1 MMCYTDSIRVQKSLY
16 WEVRLNKSFGSDGL
30 SVAMILVGVL
40 ILAASGILIGMQ
52 VGNSMRQ
59 SAYEEELAQ
68 KREYEA
74 KAQAE
79 REAALK
85 AAQEAAQAE
94 AAQNPAAPTATPIP
108 ADITMTTEQLAA
120 AAEAIK
126 GVGVAGTSTVFSYAD
141 AQKNAGIS
149 LSTEDVPQ
157 PEGTDAAQTPGI
169 TITPTPTPLPSKI
182 VCIDPGHQAEE
193 MTDTE
198 PNGPNSTEMKQKVTS
213 GAYGEF
219 SGKNEYEINLEVSL
233 KLRDIL
239 VSRGYTVVMTRE
251 THDVTISNVERAQI
265 ATAANA
271 NIFIRIHCNDVDESE
286 VNGVL
291 CYGPASDNTYLP
303 QEIIENSQR
312 LCEVL
317 RDNQCAVTGQKALNN
332 LYQNDMTGINWA
344 SMPVSIVEMGFM
356 SNETEDLFLAS
367 EEGQNQIAEGLAN
380 GVDAYF
386 AG

>member
-1 MMCYTDSIRVQKSLY
+1 M
-16 WEVRLNKSFGSDGL
+16 
-30 SVAMILVGVL
+30 AMILVGVL
-40 ILAASGILIGMQ
+40 ILAALGILIGMTA
-52 VGNSMRQ
+52 GNRVRQ
-59 SAYEEELAQ
+59 TAIEEELAE

-74 KAQAE
+74 KMQAE

-85 AAQEAAQAE
+85 AAEEARK
-94 AAQNPAAPTATPIP
+94 AADESAAAGTPTPTPIP
-108 ADITMTTEQLAA
+108 ADITMTQEQLTA

-126 GVGVAGTSTVFSYAD
+126 GVGVAGTSTVFAYAD

-149 LSTEDVPQ
+149 LSTEIAGQ
-157 PEGTDAAQTPGI
+157 TDADSAGQTAGV
-169 TITPTPTPLPSKI
+169 TPTPTAVPTRI
-182 VCIDPGHQAEE
+182 ICIDPGHQAQE

-198 PNGPNSTEMKQKVTS
+198 PNGPGSSEMKQMVTS
-213 GAYGEF
+213 GAYGEY
-219 SGKNEYEINLEVSL
+219 SGKNEFEIVLDVSL

-271 NIFIRIHCNDVDESE
+271 DIFIRIHCNDVEESD
-286 VNGVL
+286 VTGVL
-291 CYGPASDNTYLP
+291 CYGPASDNPYLTR
-303 QEIIENSQR
+303 EIIDNSQK

-344 SMPVSIVEMGFM
+344 TMPVSIVEMGFM
-356 SNETEDLFLAS
+356 SNETEDLYMAS

>member
-1 MMCYTDSIRVQKSLY
+1 MASKRQIIQIQEKVPLSKGIPLSIQHTFAMFSASVLVPYILGISPSIALLMNGIGTLIFIFVTRGGAPAYLGSSFAFISPALIVISQPDLGYRYALGGFVVTGLLMCL
-16 WEVRLNKSFGSDGL
+16 
-30 SVAMILVGVL
+30 VAGIIKFVGTRWIDAILPP
-40 ILAASGILIGMQ
+40 AAMGPIVALIGL
-52 VGNSMRQ
+52 
-59 SAYEEELAQ
+59 ELA
-68 KREYEA
+68 
-74 KAQAE
+74 
-79 REAALK
+79 
-85 AAQEAAQAE
+85 
-94 AAQNPAAPTATPIP
+94 
-108 ADITMTTEQLAA
+108 
-120 AAEAIK
+120 
-126 GVGVAGTSTVFSYAD
+126 GS
-141 AQKNAGIS
+141 
-149 LSTEDVPQ
+149 
-157 PEGTDAAQTPGI
+157 AAQTAGI
-169 TITPTPTPLPSKI
+169 TITPTPTPLPTKI

>member
-1 MMCYTDSIRVQKSLY
+1 
-16 WEVRLNKSFGSDGL
+16 
-30 SVAMILVGVL
+30 
-40 ILAASGILIGMQ
+40 
-52 VGNSMRQ
+52 
-59 SAYEEELAQ
+59 
-68 KREYEA
+68 
-74 KAQAE
+74 
-79 REAALK
+79 
-85 AAQEAAQAE
+85 
-94 AAQNPAAPTATPIP
+94 
-108 ADITMTTEQLAA
+108 
-120 AAEAIK
+120 
-126 GVGVAGTSTVFSYAD
+126 
-141 AQKNAGIS
+141 
-149 LSTEDVPQ
+149 
-157 PEGTDAAQTPGI
+157 
-169 TITPTPTPLPSKI
+169 
-182 VCIDPGHQAEE
+182 

-271 NIFIRIHCNDVDESE
+271 SIFIRIHCNDVDESE

>member
-1 MMCYTDSIRVQKSLY
+1 MKKSSGG
-16 WEVRLNKSFGSDGL
+16 NGL
-30 SVAMILVGVL
+30 SIAMILVGVL

-52 VGNSMRQ
+52 FGNSSRQ
-59 SAYEEELAQ
+59 TAIEAELAE

-79 REAALK
+79 REAAMK
-85 AAQEAAQAE
+85 AAEEQAALEA
-94 AAQNPAAPTATPIP
+94 AAQNPAEPTATPIP
-108 ADITMTTEQLAA
+108 DDITMTAEQLSA

-126 GVGVAGTSTVFSYAD
+126 GVGTAGTSTVFAYAD

-149 LSTEDVPQ
+149 LNTDTSVPTET
-157 PEGTDAAQTPGI
+157 TDPAQGGVAV
-169 TITPTPTPLPSKI
+169 TPTPTPMPSKI

-198 PNGPNSTEMKQKVTS
+198 PNGPGSSEMKQKVSS

-265 ATAANA
+265 ATASNA
-271 NIFIRIHCNDVDESE
+271 DIFIRIHCNDVEESE
-286 VNGVL
+286 VEGVL
-291 CYGPASDNTYLP
+291 CYGPASDNAYLT
-303 QEIIENSQR
+303 QDIIENSQK
-312 LCEVL
+312 LCELL

-356 SNETEDLFLAS
+356 SNETEDLFMAS

>member
-1 MMCYTDSIRVQKSLY
+1 MK
-16 WEVRLNKSFGSDGL
+16 KSFGGNGL
-30 SVAMILVGVL
+30 SIAMILVGVL

-79 REAALK
+79 REAAMK

-94 AAQNPAAPTATPIP
+94 AEQNPATPTATPIP

-126 GVGVAGTSTVFSYAD
+126 GVGIAGTSNVFSYAD

-157 PEGTDAAQTPGI
+157 PDGTETAQTAGMA
-169 TITPTPTPLPSKI
+169 ITPTPTPMPSKI

-198 PNGPNSTEMKQKVTS
+198 PNGPGSSEMKQKVTS

-271 NIFIRIHCNDVDESE
+271 NIFVRIHCNDVDEGD
-286 VNGVL
+286 VTGVL
-291 CYGPASDNTYLP
+291 CYGPASDNSYLT
-303 QEIIENSQR
+303 QDIIENSQR

-344 SMPVSIVEMGFM
+344 TMPVSIVEMGFM

-380 GVDAYF
+380 GIDAYF

>member
-1 MMCYTDSIRVQKSLY
+1 MK
-16 WEVRLNKSFGSDGL
+16 KSFGSNGL
-30 SVAMILVGVL
+30 SIAMILVGVL

-157 PEGTDAAQTPGI
+157 PEGTDAANVRN
-169 TITPTPTPLPSKI
+169 SEA
-182 VCIDPGHQAEE
+182 VCDG
-193 MTDTE
+193 M
-198 PNGPNSTEMKQKVTS
+198 
-213 GAYGEF
+213 F
-219 SGKNEYEINLEVSL
+219 NEL
-233 KLRDIL
+233 D
-239 VSRGYTVVMTRE
+239 
-251 THDVTISNVERAQI
+251 
-265 ATAANA
+265 
-271 NIFIRIHCNDVDESE
+271 
-286 VNGVL
+286 
-291 CYGPASDNTYLP
+291 
-303 QEIIENSQR
+303 
-312 LCEVL
+312 
-317 RDNQCAVTGQKALNN
+317 
-332 LYQNDMTGINWA
+332 
-344 SMPVSIVEMGFM
+344 
-356 SNETEDLFLAS
+356 
-367 EEGQNQIAEGLAN
+367 
-380 GVDAYF
+380 
-386 AG
+386 